1 MEEFVREFFSAY
13 VYYPYSIYGGILLF
27 MLASGFGL
35 PIPEEVVLVSAGIIG
50 YLSLNPD
57 AALPPPYPGAPTVN
71 VYVLATVALFSV
83 LFADFLIYMLGKRFG
98 PRFFRTKF
106 FSRLMTPERMNK
118 AQSWVQKYGY
128 FTVFIFRFT
137 PGVRFP
143 GHLMCG
149 AMGLSPYKFVAV
161 DTFAAL
167 ISVPTQ
173 VLLVSFYGES
183 ILRYLKEFKIVLFS
197 LLAIAGL
204 FFLLRY
210 LARKYLN
217 RKNPA

>member
-1 MEEFVREFFSAY
+1 MEEFVREFFAAY

-35 PIPEEVVLVSAGIIG
+35 PIPEEVVLVSAGFIG
-50 YLSLNPD
+50 YLSLHPD
-57 AALPPPYPGAPTVN
+57 IIHNPPPFPGAPTVN
-71 VYVLATVALFSV
+71 VYILAGVALFSV
-83 LFADFLIYMLGKRFG
+83 LFADFLIYSLGKRFG

-106 FSRLMTPERMNK
+106 FSRLMTPERMSR
-118 AQSWVQKYGY
+118 AQTWVKKYGY

-143 GHLMCG
+143 GHLICG

-161 DTFAAL
+161 DGFAAMM
-167 ISVPTQ
+167 SVPTQ
-173 VLLVSFYGES
+173 VLLVSFYGEE
-183 ILRYLKEFKIVLFS
+183 IMKYLREFKLVLLG
-197 LLAIAGL
+197 LLVIAGL
-204 FFLLRY
+204 YFLLRH

-217 RKNPA
+217 RKAA

>member
-50 YLSLNPD
+50 YLSLNPSD
-57 AALPPPYPGAPTVN
+57 ALPPPYPGAPTVD
-71 VYVLATVALFSV
+71 VYVLAAVALFSV
-83 LFADFLIYMLGKRFG
+83 LFADFLIYTLGKRFG

-106 FSRLMTPERMNK
+106 FSRLMTPERMSR
-118 AQSWVQKYGY
+118 AQSWVKKYGY

-161 DTFAAL
+161 DSFAAL

-173 VLLVSFYGES
+173 VLLVSFYGEA
-183 ILRYLKEFKIVLFS
+183 ILHYMKEFKIILFS
-197 LLAIAGL
+197 LFAIAGL
-204 FFLLRY
+204 FFLLRHF
-210 LARKYLN
+210 ARKYLN
-217 RKNPA
+217 RNKAA

>member
-13 VYYPYSIYGGILLF
+13 VYHPYWIYGGIVLF
-27 MLASGFGL
+27 MMASGFGL
-35 PIPEEVVLVSAGIIG
+35 PIPEEVVLVSAGLLG

-57 AALPPPYPGAPTVN
+57 HNAYPPPSPDAHTVN
-71 VYVLATVALFSV
+71 VYVLATVSLLAVMS
-83 LFADFLIYMLGKRFG
+83 ADFLIYSLGKRFG
-98 PRFFRTKF
+98 PRFFRTRI
-106 FSRLMTPERMNK
+106 FSRLMTPERMSR
-118 AQSWVQKYGY
+118 AQEWVRKYGY

-149 AMGLSPYKFVAV
+149 AMGLSPYKFIAV
-161 DTFAAL
+161 DAFAAL

-173 VLLVSFYGES
+173 VLLVSFYGGE
-183 ILRYLKEFKIVLFS
+183 ILKYLKEFKLIVFGI
-197 LLAIAGL
+197 LAVVGL
-204 FFLLRY
+204 YFLLRF

-217 RKNPA
+217 RPAT

>member
-1 MEEFVREFFSAY
+1 MEDLVREFFSSY
-13 VYYPYSIYGGILLF
+13 VYYPYWIYAGILMF

-35 PIPEEVVLVSAGIIG
+35 PIPEEVVLVSAGILG
-50 YLSLNPD
+50 YISLHPD
-57 AALPPPYPGAPTVN
+57 PIKYPPPYEGAATVN
-71 VYVLATVALFSV
+71 VYVLAAVALFSV

-106 FSRLMTPERMNK
+106 FSRLMTPERMAK
-118 AQSWVQKYGY
+118 AQEWVKKYGY

-173 VLLVSFYGES
+173 VLLVSFYGEIILAYLQKFKIILFS
-183 ILRYLKEFKIVLFS
+183 ILAIV
-197 LLAIAGL
+197 GL
-204 FFLLRY
+204 FFLLRW

-217 RKNPA
+217 RKPA

>member
-13 VYYPYSIYGGILLF
+13 IYYPYWIYGGIVLF
-27 MLASGFGL
+27 MMASGFGL
-35 PIPEEVVLVSAGIIG
+35 PIPEEVVLVSAGILG

-57 AALPPPYPGAPTVN
+57 HSSYPPPFPDAPMVN
-71 VYVLATVALFSV
+71 VYVLAGVSLAAV
-83 LFADFLIYMLGKRFG
+83 MGADFLIYNLGKRFG

-106 FSRLMTPERMNK
+106 FARLMTPERMTRS
-118 AQSWVQKYGY
+118 QEWVRKYGY

-161 DTFAAL
+161 DSFAAL

-173 VLLVSFYGES
+173 VLLVSFYGEV
-183 ILRYLKEFKIVLFS
+183 ILEYLREFKIILFS
-197 LLAIAGL
+197 ILAIVGL
-204 FFLLRY
+204 FYLLRY

-217 RKNPA
+217 RKTT

>member
-1 MEEFVREFFSAY
+1 M
-13 VYYPYSIYGGILLF
+13 F

-35 PIPEEVVLVSAGIIG
+35 PIPEEVVLVSAGILG
-50 YLSLNPD
+50 YISLHPNHT
-57 AALPPPYPGAPTVN
+57 LYPPPYDGAPTVN
-71 VYVLATVALFSV
+71 VYVLAIVALLSV

-106 FSRLMTPERMNK
+106 FSRLMTPERMER
-118 AQSWVQKYGY
+118 AQSWVKKYGY

-161 DTFAAL
+161 DSFAAL

-173 VLLVSFYGES
+173 VLLVSFYGETILAYLQKFKIILFS
-183 ILRYLKEFKIVLFS
+183 ILAIV
-197 LLAIAGL
+197 GL
-204 FFLLRY
+204 YFLLRY

-217 RKNPA
+217 RKPV